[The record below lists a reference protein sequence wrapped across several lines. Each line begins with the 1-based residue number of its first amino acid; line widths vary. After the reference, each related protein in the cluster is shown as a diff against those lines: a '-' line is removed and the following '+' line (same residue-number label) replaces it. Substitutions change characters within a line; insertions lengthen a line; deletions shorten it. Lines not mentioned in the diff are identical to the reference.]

1 MLAGANIEEETKIG
15 HLMTSIANSGGKAGQ
30 PLPSHFNMQGE
41 LMTSPNGRQSSTKNM
56 SEKNVSAAAAALIPG
71 TPVPIRKPLV
81 ENNSAKATPTGAAM
95 SRNPMSSNKA
105 TRMITASKGSSSQ
118 IRQQTHFNQ
127 QNQPI

>member
-15 HLMTSIANSGGKAGQ
+15 HLMTSIANSGGKVGQ

-56 SEKNVSAAAAALIPG
+56 SEKNVSAAAAAMIPG

-81 ENNSAKATPTGAAM
+81 DNNIAKATPTM
-95 SRNPMSSNKA
+95 TRNPMSGNK

-127 QNQPI
+127 QN

>member
-15 HLMTSIANSGGKAGQ
+15 HLMTSIANSGGKVGQ

-56 SEKNVSAAAAALIPG
+56 SEKNVSAAAAAMIPG

-81 ENNSAKATPTGAAM
+81 DNNIAKATPTMTRNHM
-95 SRNPMSSNKA
+95 SGNKA

-127 QNQPI
+127 QN